1 MKLYNSIFISN
12 DSKKNNMALS
22 AYMSE
27 LQSYNVIDK
36 DYINGNENEEKV
48 SEYEMSSD
56 NKK

>member
-1 MKLYNSIFISN
+1 
-12 DSKKNNMALS
+12 MALS

-56 NKK
+56 NKSELKSNNVIIPNLTLV